1 MERSD
6 TKGAISRVFLRES
19 LFRLF
24 RKDVYYMDS
33 GIIIFLS
40 ELFIIPPPL
49 YNLLR
54 NGHKMTLNYLLKMNC
69 NDAGLLTGTKY

>member
-40 ELFIIPPPL
+40 ELFITPP
-49 YNLLR
+49 YIIYSEMAI
-54 NGHKMTLNYLLKMNC
+54 K
-69 NDAGLLTGTKY
+69 

>member
-40 ELFIIPPPL
+40 ELFITPPL
-49 YNLLR
+49 YNLFR
-54 NGHKMTLNYLLKMNC
+54 NGHKMTLNYLLKMTVMMR
-69 NDAGLLTGTKY
+69 DF